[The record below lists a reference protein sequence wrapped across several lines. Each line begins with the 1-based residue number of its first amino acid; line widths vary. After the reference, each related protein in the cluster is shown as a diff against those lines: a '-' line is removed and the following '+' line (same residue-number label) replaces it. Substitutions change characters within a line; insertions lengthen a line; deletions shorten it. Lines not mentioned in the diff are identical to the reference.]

1 MRLRAM
7 TAAGLLLGA
16 FALTGHAEERDE
28 AWVRQRIQQI
38 QQGDATAWRRIP
50 WAASLSDARQAA
62 RRENRP
68 VFLFSHDGNI
78 DTGRC

>member
-1 MRLRAM
+1 MNARAM

-16 FALTGHAEERDE
+16 FALAAHAEEQDE
-28 AWVRQRIQQI
+28 AWVQRRVQQI
-38 QQGDATAWRRIP
+38 QEADSTAWRRIP
-50 WAASLSDARQAA
+50 WTASLSEARQASQ
-62 RRENRP
+62 RENRP